1 MFGIGY
7 SFFIRRWTFDVRRS
21 SFKTISYG
29 INERDLVVKR
39 SIKKGFG
46 FGLTSGV
53 ITTLGMMV
61 GLNASTNSKLAVI
74 GGIIAIAIAD
84 AFSDA
89 MGIHIAEESENRH
102 STREIWEATFS
113 TWVSKFFI
121 ALTFVVPVLAFRLYA
136 AIVMSVIWGLTLI
149 IIFSFHMATQQGVKP
164 YKVVLEHVAIVVLV
178 IIITHYAG
186 KWIATICF

>member
-1 MFGIGY
+1 MG
-7 SFFIRRWTFDVRRS
+7 VVQ
-21 SFKTISYG
+21 
-29 INERDLVVKR
+29 NERDPIVKR

-61 GLNASTNSKLAVI
+61 GLNASTHSKLAVI

-89 MGIHIAEESENRH
+89 TGIHIAEESENRH

-113 TWVSKFFI
+113 TLASKFLI
-121 ALTFVVPVLAFRLYA
+121 ALSFVVPVLAFRLYV
-136 AIVMSVIWGLTLI
+136 AIGVGIIWGLTLI
-149 IIFSFHMATQQGVKP
+149 IIFSYHMATQQGVRP

-178 IIITHYAG
+178 IVITHYVG
-186 KWIATICF
+186 KWIGILCC

>member
-1 MFGIGY
+1 MG
-7 SFFIRRWTFDVRRS
+7 VVQ
-21 SFKTISYG
+21 
-29 INERDLVVKR
+29 NERDPVVKR

-61 GLNASTNSKLAVI
+61 GLNASTHSKLAVI

-113 TWVSKFFI
+113 TLVSKFII
-121 ALTFVVPVLAFRLYA
+121 ALIFVVPVLVFRLHVA
-136 AIVMSVIWGLTLI
+136 VWLSIVWGLTLI
-149 IIFSFHMATQQGVKP
+149 ILFSFHMATQQGVKP

-178 IIITHYAG
+178 IIITHYVG
-186 KWIATICF
+186 KWIATLCC

>member
-1 MFGIGY
+1 M
-7 SFFIRRWTFDVRRS
+7 
-21 SFKTISYG
+21 
-29 INERDLVVKR
+29 KR
-39 SIKKGFG
+39 SIKKGLG

-61 GLNASTNSKLAVI
+61 GLSASTHSKLAVI
-74 GGIIAIAIAD
+74 GGIMAIAIAD

-113 TWVSKFFI
+113 TLASKFLI
-121 ALTFVVPVLAFRLYA
+121 ALSFVVPVLALRLHV
-136 AIVMSVIWGLTLI
+136 AIGMSIIWGLALI
-149 IIFSFHMATQQGVKP
+149 VIFSYHMATQQAVKP

-178 IIITHYAG
+178 IVITHYVG
-186 KWIATICF
+186 KWVGLLCC

>member
-1 MFGIGY
+1 M
-7 SFFIRRWTFDVRRS
+7 R
-21 SFKTISYG
+21 
-29 INERDLVVKR
+29 R

-61 GLNASTNSKLAVI
+61 GLNASTHSKIAVI

-102 STREIWEATFS
+102 SIREIWEATFS
-113 TWVSKFFI
+113 TWVSKFVI
-121 ALTFVVPVLAFRLYA
+121 ALTFVVPALVFKLDA
-136 AIVMSVIWGLTLI
+136 AIVVSVIWGLTLI
-149 IIFSFHMATQQGVKP
+149 IIFSYHMATQQAVKP
-164 YKVVLEHVAIVVLV
+164 YKVVLEHVTIVVLV
-178 IIITHYAG
+178 IIMTHYVG
-186 KWIATICF
+186 KWIAVRFC